1 MAAIL
6 DSDAPADDGNACT
19 AETCVNGIPSHP
31 AEPARTTCTQTGGSY
46 CNGSTSVP
54 ACVVCLLATD
64 CPGSDTA
71 CHRRICGN
79 QNTCG
84 FANELAGTSA
94 GADATGN
101 CRKAVCDDTG
111 GITSAPDDTDVPAD
125 DGNTCTDDVCS
136 SGAPSHPAKSD
147 GTACT
152 GSNGAK
158 VCSGAACVQ
167 CLAKTDCAG
176 TDTLCRQFV
185 CQGDH
190 TCGHIDAPAGT
201 AAGTD
206 ATGNC
211 HKLACDGA
219 GAVISAVDDTDTLV
233 DGNSCTGDVCTNGTP
248 TNPNLPAGTRCTTTA
263 SAPDG
268 SKVCD
273 GSAACNPITFRV
285 VRVGT
290 GGGALSDGS
299 TQVFVEERRLD
310 GSLVGT
316 VPLPVG
322 TNRRAEAADDLG
334 LGDIGRR
341 SIAVRRR
348 ALPRAGGLRD
358 RTRDEQHRDRRRP
371 RR

>member
-1 MAAIL
+1 M
-6 DSDAPADDGNACT
+6 
-19 AETCVNGIPSHP
+19 
-31 AEPARTTCTQTGGSY
+31 
-46 CNGSTSVP
+46 
-54 ACVVCLLATD
+54 
-64 CPGSDTA
+64 
-71 CHRRICGN
+71 RRH
-79 QNTCG
+79 
-84 FANELAGTSA
+84 
-94 GADATGN
+94 
-101 CRKAVCDDTG
+101 G

-152 GSNGAK
+152 GANGAK

-211 HKLACDGA
+211 HKSACDGA
-219 GAVISAVDDTDTLV
+219 GAVMSAVDDTDMPV

-248 TNPNLPAGTRCTTTA
+248 SNPNLPAGTRCTTTA

-290 GGGALSDGS
+290 GGTPLSDGS
-299 TQVFVEERRLD
+299 TAVFVEERRLD

-316 VPLPVG
+316 VPLP
-322 TNRRAEAADDLG
+322 
-334 LGDIGRR
+334 IGRGW
-341 SIAVRRR
+341 R
-348 ALPRAGGLRD
+348 A
-358 RTRDEQHRDRRRP
+358 
-371 RR
+371 